1 LKSPNLSGVQNGP
14 SNFEEVKMSEP
25 MNIRKIMEE
34 LVAGRMRVPNF
45 QRGFV
50 WDPERVAYLMDS
62 IYKGYPFGSILLWRT
77 RQELTHERDL
87 GPFKLPTNDPQYPT
101 DYILDGQQRITS
113 IFGVFQ
119 TDITLNDP
127 PLWSKIYYDLEAREN
142 AQESSFLAL
151 EDDAVDLGRHFPVG
165 CFFDPVG
172 YRRKTSR
179 YTSDTLVERIDQI
192 QARFKEALIPVQT
205 METEDKTAVAIVF
218 ERVNQRGVELD
229 TVQLLSAW
237 TWSGDFDLNQKF
249 EELAEDLAPFGFHD
263 VGADKDLLLRCC
275 AAVLVRD
282 PSAEALITLNGSKVR
297 SSFAEVTTGIKGA
310 IDFLRKNLHVE
321 SLENLPYE
329 NLLVPLTV
337 FFSNPP
343 NTQHRLTNAERKEI
357 IRWFWRTSFSRRY
370 NSQPVKSLRE
380 DVVEFWQLKEKK
392 TKRLTINNTK
402 YLVLPTFFQTIGFR
416 LNSVASRAFILLLA
430 QNQPTSFI
438 SGNKIDLRKV
448 LKAYNRNE
456 FHHIYPRNFLKAT
469 KQDSGADESC
479 FANIC
484 MLSKADN
491 NLISGVAPSEYRS
504 KMPSDISGIAKANF
518 LPDLTFKDNYVEFV
532 KERSTLLA
540 DFATTLV

>member
-1 LKSPNLSGVQNGP
+1 
-14 SNFEEVKMSEP
+14 MSEP
-25 MNIRKIMEE
+25 LNIRKIMEE
-34 LVAGRMRVPNF
+34 LIAGRMRVPNF

-77 RQELTHERDL
+77 RQELAHERDL
-87 GPFKLPTNDPQYPT
+87 GPFKLPANDPQYPT

-119 TDITLNDP
+119 TEITLNEP
-127 PLWSKIYYDLEAREN
+127 PLWSKIYYELEAREN
-142 AQESSFLAL
+142 AQESSFLAF
-151 EDDAVDLGRHFPVG
+151 EANAIDSERHFPIG
-165 CFFDPVG
+165 CFFDPVT
-172 YRRKTSR
+172 YRKATSR
-179 YTSDTLVERIDQI
+179 YTSDKMVERIDQI
-192 QARFKEALIPVQT
+192 QGRFKEALIPVQT

-249 EELAEDLAPFGFHD
+249 EELAEDLAPFGFRD
-263 VGADKDLLLRCC
+263 VGANKDLLLRCC

-282 PSAEALITLNGSKVR
+282 PSADALITLNGSKVR
-297 SSFAEVTTGIKGA
+297 SSFGEVTTGIKGA

-343 NTQHRLTNAERKEI
+343 STQHRLTNADRKEI
-357 IRWFWRTSFSRRY
+357 LRWFWRTSFSRRY

-392 TKRLTINNTK
+392 IKALPINK
-402 YLVLPTFFQTIGFR
+402 QTG
-416 LNSVASRAFILLLA
+416 LHPVP
-430 QNQPTSFI
+430 QT
-438 SGNKIDLRKV
+438 
-448 LKAYNRNE
+448 
-456 FHHIYPRNFLKAT
+456 
-469 KQDSGADESC
+469 
-479 FANIC
+479 
-484 MLSKADN
+484 
-491 NLISGVAPSEYRS
+491 PS
-504 KMPSDISGIAKANF
+504 
-518 LPDLTFKDNYVEFV
+518 
-532 KERSTLLA
+532 
-540 DFATTLV
+540 